1 MVYDAAVIG
10 AGPAGLT
17 AGVYLARYGLKT
29 VILEKMFVGGQA
41 ATTYEIE
48 NYPGFVDVIGGPDL
62 ALRMEEQAR
71 KFGVDIKYDEAK
83 ALTLE
88 GNIKTII
95 TARDEKLTARG
106 IILAMGAQPRELGL
120 KNEGRLR
127 GAGISYCATCDG
139 AFYKDKRVIVVGGG
153 DTAVEDALFLSK
165 FAASVHLV
173 HRRDELRA
181 VKSLQQKVLSN
192 NRIKI
197 IWDSVITDIIGEDR
211 VTGAVITNK
220 KTGQRLQME
229 VDGIFIAIGL
239 MPNSSLVRGMIKMTE
254 EGYVITD
261 ENMSVGIDGVFAAGD
276 IRGKTLRQVVTAAS
290 DGAVAAAGMQRYIS
304 SNFQFIGD

>member
-1 MVYDAAVIG
+1 MVYDAVVVG

-17 AGVYLARYGLKT
+17 AGIYLARYGLKT

-48 NYPGFVDVIGGPDL
+48 NYPGFVDVIDGSEL

-95 TARDEKLTARG
+95 TAMDEKLTARG

-139 AFYKDKRVIVVGGG
+139 AFFKDKRVIVIGGG

-165 FAASVHLV
+165 FAAGVHLV

-192 NRIKI
+192 NRIKV
-197 IWDSVITDIIGEDR
+197 IWDSVVTDIIGEDR

-254 EGYVITD
+254 EGYIITD

-276 IRGKTLRQVVTAAS
+276 IREKTLRQVVTAAS
-290 DGAVAAAGMQRYIS
+290 DGAVAAASMQRYIS
-304 SNFQFIGD
+304 KNF